1 MSKPN
6 HKLFLQNCLPCL
18 SYSTTFQVY
27 VRTSASEEYY
37 NRVMLGLE
45 EDTTWEN
52 YGGLR
57 WQLVLCLLG
66 AWMIVCACLIK
77 GVQSS
82 GKVVYFTALFPYL
95 VLTILLI
102 LGATLE
108 GAADGIK
115 FYLQPKLETLKD
127 IRVWSDAATQI
138 FYSLGPAFGG
148 LITLSSYNRFNNN
161 CHRDAVLI
169 ALANCSTSVFA
180 GFVIFSII
188 GFMANEL
195 GQEVGDVIAS
205 GPGLAFVAYPE
216 AVTKLPVP
224 PLWSFLF
231 FMMLITLGLDSQF
244 TMTETLTTAVLD
256 QYPYLRKK
264 KHYVVIGACTM
275 GFFLGLPMCA
285 NGGVFMF
292 TLIDSFSS
300 SWSLLLL
307 AITEV
312 LLIIWVYGYTNF
324 FENIREMGIKLPKVS
339 FYYWSANWFVLT
351 PVILSFITITTWI
364 NFAPA
369 SYTLMGKEVY
379 VFPKGIQG
387 LGWMMAST
395 PVLIFIGFAISEY
408 FLRKKARKPVDIKS
422 MLRPSGK
429 FGPAVKMPTPSAT
442 NVTNGGKTIAEASY
456 TNEAFGSQGYM

>member
-1 MSKPN
+1 
-6 HKLFLQNCLPCL
+6 
-18 SYSTTFQVY
+18 
-27 VRTSASEEYY
+27 
-37 NRVMLGLE
+37 
-45 EDTTWEN
+45 
-52 YGGLR
+52 
-57 WQLVLCLLG
+57 
-66 AWMIVCACLIK
+66 
-77 GVQSS
+77 
-82 GKVVYFTALFPYL
+82 
-95 VLTILLI
+95 
-102 LGATLE
+102 
-108 GAADGIK
+108 
-115 FYLQPKLETLKD
+115 
-127 IRVWSDAATQI
+127 
-138 FYSLGPAFGG
+138 

-188 GFMANEL
+188 GFMANQL
-195 GQEVGDVIAS
+195 GQEVGEVIAS

-244 TMTETLTTAVLD
+244 TMTETLTTAILD

-324 FENIREMGIKLPKVS
+324 FDNIREMGIKLPKVS

-351 PVILSFITITTWI
+351 PIILSFITITTWV

-379 VFPKGIQG
+379 IFPKGIQG
-387 LGWMMAST
+387 LGWMMASG
-395 PVLIFIGFAISEY
+395 PVIIFIGFAITEY
-408 FLRKKARKPVDIKS
+408 FLRKKALKAVDIKS

-429 FGPAVKMPTPSAT
+429 FGPAVRMPTPSAT
-442 NVTNGGKTIAEASY
+442 TVTNGGTKLAEASY
-456 TNEAFGSQGYM
+456 TNDAFGSQGYM

>member
-1 MSKPN
+1 M
-6 HKLFLQNCLPCL
+6 
-18 SYSTTFQVY
+18 
-27 VRTSASEEYY
+27 RTSASEEYF
-37 NRVMLGLE
+37 NRVMLGIE

-66 AWMIVCACLIK
+66 AWIIVCACLIK
-77 GVQSS
+77 GVQST

-115 FYLQPKLETLKD
+115 FFLQPNLETLKD

-231 FMMLITLGLDSQF
+231 FMMIITLGLDTQF

-256 QYPYLRKK
+256 QYPHLRKK
-264 KHYVVIGACTM
+264 KHYVVMGACTM
-275 GFFLGLPMCA
+275 GFILGLPMCA

-324 FENIREMGIKLPKVS
+324 FGNIREMGIRLPKVS

-351 PVILSFITITTWI
+351 PIILSFITISTWV
-364 NFAPA
+364 NFVPA

-379 VFPKGIQG
+379 VFPNGIQG
-387 LGWMMAST
+387 LGWMMASM

-408 FLRKKARKPVDIKS
+408 FLRKRAGKTVDIKS
-422 MLRPSGK
+422 MLKPSGK
-429 FGPAVKMPTPSAT
+429 FGPAVRMPTPSAT
-442 NVTNGGKTIAEASY
+442 NATNGGKSMAEASY

>member
-1 MSKPN
+1 
-6 HKLFLQNCLPCL
+6 
-18 SYSTTFQVY
+18 

-37 NRVMLGLE
+37 NRVMLGIE

-66 AWMIVCACLIK
+66 AWIIVCSCLIK

-95 VLTILLI
+95 VLLILLI
-102 LGATLE
+102 KGATLP

-127 IRVWSDAATQI
+127 IKVWGDAATQI

-148 LITLSSYNRFNNN
+148 LITLSSYNKFTNN

-169 ALANCSTSVFA
+169 ALANCSTSIFA

-188 GFMANEL
+188 GFMAKEL

-216 AVTKLPVP
+216 VVTKLPYP
-224 PLWSFLF
+224 PIWSFLF

-244 TMTETLTTAVLD
+244 TFMETLVTAVLD
-256 QYPYLRKK
+256 QYPDMRKK
-264 KHYVVIGACTM
+264 KHYVVIGSCLA
-275 GFFLGLPMCA
+275 GFFMGLPMCA
-285 NGGVFMF
+285 KGGVFMF
-292 TLIDSFSS
+292 TLIDSFSAN
-300 SWSLLLL
+300 WSVLLM

-312 LLIIWVYGYTNF
+312 LLIMWVYGYTNF
-324 FENIREMGIKLPKVS
+324 FGNIREMGIRLPKVS
-339 FYYWSANWFVLT
+339 FYYWSANWFAIT
-351 PVILSFITITTWI
+351 PIILGFITITTWV
-364 NFAPA
+364 NFTPA
-369 SYTLMGKEVY
+369 SYSLMGKIDY
-379 VFPKGIQG
+379 LFPNGIQF
-387 LGWMMAST
+387 LGWMMASG
-395 PVLIFIGFAISEY
+395 PVFIFIGFAIAEY
-408 FLRKKARKPVDIKS
+408 YLRKKAGKAVDIKS

-429 FGPAVKMPTPSAT
+429 FGPAVRYPTPSVP
-442 NVTNGGKTIAEASY
+442 NVLNDGGKNLAEAAY
-456 TNEAFGSQGYM
+456 TNEAYGSQVHM

>member
-1 MSKPN
+1 MHCIAVN
-6 HKLFLQNCLPCL
+6 FKLRSSC
-18 SYSTTFQVY
+18 FQVY
-27 VRTSASEEYY
+27 NRTSASEEYY
-37 NRVMLGLE
+37 NKIVLGLE

-66 AWMIVCACLIK
+66 AWIIVCLCLIK

-95 VLTILLI
+95 VLVILLI
-102 LGATLE
+102 KGATLD

-115 FYLQPKLETLKD
+115 FYLQPKMETLLT
-127 IRVWSDAATQI
+127 IGVWSDAATQI

-148 LITLSSYNRFNNN
+148 LITLSSYNKFNNN

-188 GFMANEL
+188 GFMAKEL
-195 GQEVGDVIAS
+195 GQDVGDVIKS

-216 AVTKLPVP
+216 AVTKLPYP

-244 TMTETLTTAVLD
+244 TMTETLTTAVMD
-256 QYPYLRKK
+256 QWPALRKQK
-264 KHYVVIGACTM
+264 ALVVVGACSM
-275 GFFLGLPMCA
+275 GFLLGLTMCT
-285 NGGVFMF
+285 NGGVYMF

-312 LLIIWVYGYTNF
+312 LLIMWVYGYSNF
-324 FENIREMGIKLPKVS
+324 FDNIDEMGIKMPKIS
-339 FYYWSANWFVLT
+339 FYYWKANWFAIT
-351 PVILSFITITTWI
+351 PIILSFITIVTLV
-364 NFAPA
+364 NFKPA
-369 SYTLMGKEVY
+369 SYGDY
-379 VFPKGIQG
+379 VFPDGIQA

-395 PVLIFIGFAISEY
+395 PVVIFFGFAASEFY
-408 FLRKKARKPVDIKS
+408 FRQKAGKPIDIRS
-422 MLRPSGK
+422 MMKPSGK
-429 FGPAVKMPTPSAT
+429 FGPAVRYPTPTAT
-442 NVTNGGKTIAEASY
+442 TNGKSLAEASY
-456 TNEAFGSQGYM
+456 SNEAYTSSNM